1 MNLKSAQLK
10 YVHPELFFSAVEYS
24 FDDKISRYGDHYRWN
39 KVTTCVHNIL
49 GGQRWV
55 DQFGEMTITN
65 GSIVCKLTFPKAS
78 HYYQADK
85 RHEVY
90 GSILNPEGKIVHN
103 LFGLWNEALYCGQ
116 SATARCI
123 WRPGMF
129 SLVFQLYFSSCHHGQ
144 VAKTLSVNQFGGL
157 LSSNNQ
163 GMLSDGQIYFVRKLP
178 FNERCVMRG
187 MKEILLHKYRCW
199 LVLTASL

>member
-1 MNLKSAQLK
+1 MELNARFRMKLTL
-10 YVHPELFFSAVEYS
+10 YVESLFPF
-24 FDDKISRYGDHYRWN
+24 RYGDHYRWN

-78 HYYQADK
+78 NYYQSDK
-85 RHEVY
+85 RHEVF
-90 GSILNPEGKIVHN
+90 GSILDQEGKIVHN

-123 WRPGMF
+123 WRPG
-129 SLVFQLYFSSCHHGQ
+129 
-144 VAKTLSVNQFGGL
+144 KE
-157 LSSNNQ
+157 SSN
-163 GMLSDGQIYFVRKLP
+163 
-178 FNERCVMRG
+178 
-187 MKEILLHKYRCW
+187 
-199 LVLTASL
+199 

>member
-1 MNLKSAQLK
+1 MLCFVLLIKKGALKKLTCRVARSLK
-10 YVHPELFFSAVEYS
+10 LRTDGVFNWKSLKNAIFF
-24 FDDKISRYGDHYRWN
+24 FFFFFFRYGDHYRWN

-65 GSIVCKLTFPKAS
+65 GSILCKLTFPKAS
-78 HYYQADK
+78 HYYQSDK

-103 LFGLWNEALYCGQ
+103 IFGLWNEALYCGQ

-123 WRPGMF
+123 WRPGEWN
-129 SLVFQLYFSSCHHGQ
+129 L
-144 VAKTLSVNQFGGL
+144 TLSCWTWICSALANSVDPDQLASKEANWSGSTLFAIQYVNLYQQLG
-157 LSSNNQ
+157 SSN
-163 GMLSDGQIYFVRKLP
+163 MLAEK
-178 FNERCVMRG
+178 
-187 MKEILLHKYRCW
+187 
-199 LVLTASL
+199 